1 MKICS
6 LVIAAF
12 CIVTSA
18 QSQLYNNGATIKV
31 SAGAVIFCTG
41 NVTNAAG
48 TITNDGR
55 IEVQGNFLNSA
66 TYNTTTSDDSLLLT
80 GAGAVTLNAGAS
92 TLTNLQINKTGGGG
106 VTLVASA
113 NVGTKFE
120 FLAGTFSTDPAQA
133 YELIAPF
140 AATFTYAAG
149 TEVIGKVRRNGWAN
163 GSAKVF
169 NGTNMIV
176 STTGGTAPTSMLV
189 NMVPNGDPTGAERE
203 VKRTFA
209 FTPTGGTGYT
219 SDVTFPYKAAEL
231 NTNTEA
237 TLAPWYF
244 TAAEWNAK
252 LTGNTVNA
260 GSDFVSTTAIPAAT
274 FAATPWKLADPNY
287 AITAKTILRGAWNSG
302 TGLMNTFLNTGGI
315 IPLAQPYNVAPFNYA
330 GTESVAAIPNANV
343 VDWVLLEL
351 RKPSSG
357 LAADATSATTIGR
370 KAAFLLRDGSLADL
384 NGAPIPLV
392 TINKQGASFIV
403 VRHRN
408 HLAVMSLS
416 KPSNA
421 AGTFANDFSLLANVY
436 ENPSASSDP
445 ETTLPSSASY
455 GLWPGDANK
464 NNSVNSIDINA
475 VKAAISNLL
484 SGYQFQDVNMNG
496 AINSLDLNLSKS
508 TISVLGSSSAANKSA
523 KMTTTTIT
531 THVPD

>member
-48 TITNDGR
+48 TITNDGK
-55 IEVQGNFLNSA
+55 IEVQGNFVNSA

-80 GAGAVTLNAGAS
+80 GTGAVTLNAGAS

-106 VTLVASA
+106 VTLVANA

-120 FLAGTFSTDPAQA
+120 FLAGTFSTDPAQV

-176 STTGGTAPTSMLV
+176 STAGGTAPTSLLV
-189 NMVPNGDPTGAERE
+189 NMVPNGDPTGTERE

-219 SDVTFPYKAAEL
+219 SDVRFPYKAGEL
-231 NTNTEA
+231 NTNTET

-252 LTGNTVNA
+252 LEGNTVNA

-274 FAATPWKLADPNY
+274 LAATPWKLADPNY
-287 AITAKTILRGAWNSG
+287 AITAKTFLRGAWNAG
-302 TGLMNTFLNTGGI
+302 TGLMNTNLNTGGI

-351 RKPSSG
+351 RKPASG
-357 LAADATSATTIGR
+357 LPADATAATVIGR
-370 KAAFLLRDGSLADL
+370 KAVFLLRDGSLADL
-384 NGAPIPLV
+384 NGTPIPLV
-392 TINKQGASFIV
+392 TLNKQGASFIV

-408 HLAVMSLS
+408 HLGVMSNS

-421 AGTFANDFSLLANVY
+421 AGTFANDFSLLASVY
-436 ENPSASSDP
+436 KSPSASSDP
-445 ETTLPSSASY
+445 IVALPSSALF
-455 GLWPGDANK
+455 GLWAGNANT
-464 NNSVNSIDINA
+464 NTSVNAADVSVI
-475 VKAAISNLL
+475 KAAIAASAT
-484 SGYQFQDVNMNG
+484 GYVLTD
-496 AINSLDLNLSKS
+496 INLSNSINAADASVAKG
-508 TISVLGSSSAANKSA
+508 TIASSGSSSASRSTNGAVRPVVSS
-523 KMTTTTIT
+523 
-531 THVPD
+531 VPE